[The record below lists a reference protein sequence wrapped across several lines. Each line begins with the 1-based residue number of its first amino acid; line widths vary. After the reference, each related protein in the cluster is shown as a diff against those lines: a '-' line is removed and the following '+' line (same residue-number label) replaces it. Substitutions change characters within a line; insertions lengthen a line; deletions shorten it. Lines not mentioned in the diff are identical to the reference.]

1 MRSFGSNCFPYK
13 NGRAYNRRGLG
24 HSRYHKLDKGYDHC
38 IKFWEALSGACIRT
52 LQHPDSINRLAISP
66 DKRILAAA
74 GNPLIRLYDIQSSNP
89 NPISTFEGH
98 TKNVT
103 AIAFQSA
110 GRWFVT
116 GSEDGTIKIYDVRI
130 PGIQRDYTPDPK
142 SPVNDVIIHPNQ
154 GELISCDQNGSI
166 RVWDLGENSCTHEL
180 LPDEDTPVRSV
191 SMASDGSLLV
201 AANNKGILPVLMQE
215 IITLGRQKLWETRR
229 ILNP

>member
-1 MRSFGSNCFPYK
+1 MTNQNPKQQISDVVL
-13 NGRAYNRRGLG
+13 ATA
-24 HSRYHKLDKGYDHC
+24 GYDHT
-38 IKFWEALSGACIRT
+38 IRFWEALSGSCLRT
-52 LQHPDSINRLAISP
+52 IQHPDSINQIAISP

-142 SPVNDVIIHPNQ
+142 SPVNGVIIHPNQ

-201 AANNKGILPVLMQE
+201 AANNKGNYYAWKTKSMGDVTDFEPLTRVNAHNKY
-215 IITLGRQKLWETRR
+215 ITKCLLSPDNK
-229 ILNP
+229 